1 MVISG
6 CEGVWIQ
13 EMMSLAQQWPH
24 PTAHTSDGQA
34 LTSGGLAAGLP
45 HLGLSVSLH
54 LDVLLSSSCLSS
66 LPSVCAPGCCAGHSG
81 GFLPSGVPRWVQMPE
96 GVIYAT
102 ITLGTACSPSWNAS
116 DSCLLPGSQRCVCAP
131 RVATA
136 FFLSSCMGPARAC
149 SVQSS
154 RGATYP
160 AFHSPT
166 PTALNV
172 LSKHM
177 AKRPT
182 VCVAVLPSVPQDIV
196 R

>member
-1 MVISG
+1 MDWQLGCHIWVSLCVSALGRTPLFILSLFSSLCLCSWMLCRSLWWISP
-6 CEGVWIQ
+6 
-13 EMMSLAQQWPH
+13 QWSPQMGADARRSH
-24 PTAHTSDGQA
+24 LRHD
-34 LTSGGLAAGLP
+34 
-45 HLGLSVSLH
+45 HLG
-54 LDVLLSSSCLSS
+54 
-66 LPSVCAPGCCAGHSG
+66 
-81 GFLPSGVPRWVQMPE
+81 
-96 GVIYAT
+96 Y
-102 ITLGTACSPSWNAS
+102 WNAS

-160 AFHSPT
+160 TFHSPT